1 MKAGLAPY
9 EALKAATSNPADLL
23 GEGGDPSF
31 GRLQP
36 GARADL
42 LMLAED
48 PLASVSALRSMDG
61 ALVRGRWLGR
71 DELDQMLEAATRS
84 FAR

>member
-1 MKAGLAPY
+1 
-9 EALKAATSNPADLL
+9 
-23 GEGGDPSF
+23 
-31 GRLQP
+31 
-36 GARADL
+36 
-42 LMLAED
+42 MLAED